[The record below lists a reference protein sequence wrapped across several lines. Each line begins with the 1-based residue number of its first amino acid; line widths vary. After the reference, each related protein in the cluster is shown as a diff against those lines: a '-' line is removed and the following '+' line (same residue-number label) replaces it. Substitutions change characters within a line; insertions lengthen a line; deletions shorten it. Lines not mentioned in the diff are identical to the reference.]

1 MFVWECI
8 KSEGTH
14 VGVCVDT
21 FMFGSCCIHNTTVNT
36 IGTSHRPHY
45 YHQQQQQQ
53 QHDSTTN
60 TLRPSSLL
68 AENETIRLTSTSLL
82 GFSSTVSSTAKPNL
96 HHFSGSHGFGGVST
110 RPMKPYSHGVGR
122 PLQKMPHAKPTSE
135 HDVDVLQAPAVSP
148 ASTNTWAE
156 ERPQTKRPGHHAGH
170 SHHHK
175 TRPDDGAPSDKPS
188 PVLSQPGFKDKLET
202 HNTLIVRL
210 PGKEHADDEVVGS
223 SSSSKPNK
231 QGKPGKPG
239 NQRPFES
246 RPDDGKT
253 EDVDLS
259 VQETINRPNVNSVIE
274 SVRKEIYYRNS

>member
-21 FMFGSCCIHNTTVNT
+21 FMFGSCCVHNTTVNT
-36 IGTSHRPHY
+36 IGASHRPHY
-45 YHQQQQQQ
+45 HHQQQQQQ
-53 QHDSTTN
+53 QQDGTTS
-60 TLRPSSLL
+60 TLRPVLLL
-68 AENETIRLTSTSLL
+68 AEPTGNETIRLTSTSF
-82 GFSSTVSSTAKPNL
+82 FSSTASSTAKPNL
-96 HHFSGSHGFGGVST
+96 HYFSGSHDFGST
-110 RPMKPYSHGVGR
+110 RPMKPSSHGVGR
-122 PLQKMPHAKPTSE
+122 PLQKRPHAKPTSE
-135 HDVDVLQAPAVSP
+135 HDVEVLQTPAVSS

-156 ERPQTKRPGHHAGH
+156 GRPQETKRPGHHAGH

-175 TRPDDGAPSDKPS
+175 TRPDDGTLSEKPS
-188 PVLSQPGFKDKLET
+188 SVQSQPGFKDKLDA

-223 SSSSKPNK
+223 SGPSKPNK
-231 QGKPGKPG
+231 QSKPGKPS

-253 EDVDLS
+253 EDADLN

-274 SVRKEIYYRNS
+274 SVRKETLLL

>member
-21 FMFGSCCIHNTTVNT
+21 FMFGSCCVHNTTVNT
-36 IGTSHRPHY
+36 IGASHHPH
-45 YHQQQQQQ
+45 HHHQ
-53 QHDSTTN
+53 QHDRTTS
-60 TLRPSSLL
+60 TLRPGLLL
-68 AENETIRLTSTSLL
+68 AEPTGNETIRLTSTSLL
-82 GFSSTVSSTAKPNL
+82 GFSSTASSTTKPYF
-96 HHFSGSHGFGGVST
+96 HHFSGSHGSGASST
-110 RPMKPYSHGVGR
+110 RPMKPSSHGVGR
-122 PLQKMPHAKPTSE
+122 PLQKRPHAKPTSE
-135 HDVDVLQAPAVSP
+135 HDIEVLQTPAVSS
-148 ASTNTWAE
+148 ASTNTWMIG
-156 ERPQTKRPGHHAGH
+156 RPQETKRPGHHAGH

-175 TRPDDGAPSDKPS
+175 TRPDDGTLSEKPS
-188 PVLSQPGFKDKLET
+188 SVQSQPGFKDKLET

-223 SSSSKPNK
+223 SKPNK
-231 QGKPGKPG
+231 QSKPGKPS

-253 EDVDLS
+253 EDADLS

-274 SVRKEIYYRNS
+274 SVRKETLLL